1 MTATDATYKVGD
13 TRPFLDATLKDA
25 NGPVDLSTGL
35 VDNVRFV
42 LEDQDANEIVNESST
57 GANVSIT
64 DSTGGKVRY
73 KWQVA
78 DLSSEGNYYAEWKV
92 TFGDGTVARFP
103 NTRHVH
109 LTVKPGLS
117 T

>member
-1 MTATDATYKVGD
+1 MSATDITYKVGD

-25 NGPVDLSTGL
+25 DGAIDLTGITS
-35 VDNVRFV
+35 VRFV

-57 GANVSIT
+57 GVNVTIT
-64 DSTGGKVRY
+64 GTTSGKVRY
-73 KWQVA
+73 KWQSA

-103 NTRHVH
+103 NTRHIH

>member
-1 MTATDATYKVGD
+1 MSDITYKVGD

-25 NGPVDLSTGL
+25 DGAVDLTGITS
-35 VDNVRFV
+35 VRFV
-42 LEDQDANEIVNESST
+42 LEDQGANEIVNESST
-57 GANVSIT
+57 GANVTIT
-64 DSTGGKVRY
+64 GSTSGQVRY
-73 KWQVA
+73 KGQAA

-103 NTRHVH
+103 NTRHIQ
-109 LTVKPGLS
+109 LTVKPALS

>member
-1 MTATDATYKVGD
+1 MSDITYKVGD

-25 NGPVDLSTGL
+25 DGAVDLTGITS
-35 VDNVRFV
+35 VRFV

-57 GANVSIT
+57 GANVTIT
-64 DSTGGKVRY
+64 SSKAGQVRY
-73 KWQVA
+73 KWQAA

-92 TFGDGTVARFP
+92 TFGDGSVARFP
-103 NTRHVH
+103 NTRHIQ
-109 LTVKPGLS
+109 LTVKPALS

>member
-1 MTATDATYKVGD
+1 MSDITYKVGD

-25 NGPVDLSTGL
+25 NGAVDLTG
-35 VDNVRFV
+35 VTSVRLV

-57 GANVSIT
+57 GNNVTIESAT
-64 DSTGGKVRY
+64 AGTVRY
-73 KWQVA
+73 KWQA
-78 DLSSEGNYYAEWKV
+78 TDLSSEGNYYAEWKV
-92 TFGDGTVARFP
+92 TYADATVARFP
-103 NTRHVH
+103 NTRHIH